1 MMSKNGFSRCG
12 EIYIGRLRI
21 SAAMEE
27 IAPQSEAACRAVV
40 EKHYRAKLAAGQ
52 REKVLAALA
61 RRGFSYGEAKAAV
74 SEVLAQLEAEGCE
87 L

>member
-1 MMSKNGFSRCG
+1 MRPGAMRKEG
-12 EIYIGRLRI
+12 EEDMLA
-21 SAAMEE
+21 S
-27 IAPQSEAACRAVV
+27 
-40 EKHYRAKLAAGQ
+40 LAAIFLVGLT
-52 REKVLAALA
+52 LAALA